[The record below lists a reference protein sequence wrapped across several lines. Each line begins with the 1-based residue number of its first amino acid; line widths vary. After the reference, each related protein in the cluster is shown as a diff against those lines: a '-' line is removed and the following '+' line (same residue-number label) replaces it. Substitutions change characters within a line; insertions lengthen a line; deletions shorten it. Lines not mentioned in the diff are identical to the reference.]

1 MRKSRAEHDC
11 DVPCLCLAACSVPSL
26 PERGRCRMFVWPGFC
41 AWPMPDDGAKPSP
54 AALAERGNFFVRSI
68 GIDVEFHRERKGP
81 FMTVAMTEDEH
92 TSERDRGR
100 SLIDLSFRAHV
111 EH

>member
-1 MRKSRAEHDC
+1 
-11 DVPCLCLAACSVPSL
+11 
-26 PERGRCRMFVWPGFC
+26 
-41 AWPMPDDGAKPSP
+41 MPDDGAKPLP
-54 AALAERGNFFVRSI
+54 AASAGRGNFFVRSI
-68 GIDVEFHRERKGP
+68 GIDVEFHREHEGL
-81 FMTVAMTEDEH
+81 FVTVAMTEDGH